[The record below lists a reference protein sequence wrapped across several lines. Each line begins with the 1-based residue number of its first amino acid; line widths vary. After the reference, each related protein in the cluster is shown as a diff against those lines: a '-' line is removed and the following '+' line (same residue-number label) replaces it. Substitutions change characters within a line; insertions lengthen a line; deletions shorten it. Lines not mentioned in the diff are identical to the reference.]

1 MTMTTM
7 PESLNSPVSG
17 KAVFMEFGPPNQQM
31 SPSPMSHGHYSMH
44 CLHSA
49 GHSQPDGAYSSA
61 SSFSRPLG
69 YPYVNSVSS
78 HASSPY
84 ISSVQSYPGSASL
97 AQSRL
102 EDPGADSE
110 KSTVVEGGEVR
121 FNGKGKKIRKP
132 RTIYSSLQLQAL
144 NRRFQQTQY
153 LALPERAE
161 LAASLGLTQT
171 QVKIWFQN
179 KRSKFKKLMK
189 QGGAALEGSA
199 LQGIWSLPEWV
210 GWGWSAKERSG
221 KGAGEQVWQG
231 SPSLRNQKK
240 GEMWLGEESRVQ
252 RLRDWSFLHAQPPL
266 GSLKARDIMLC
277 SYTLLHLA
285 FCFAYRGCIL

>member
-49 GHSQPDGAYSSA
+49 GHSQPDSAYSSA

-102 EDPGADSE
+102 EDPGQDMVPEQTLQVQEADEARRGSSGGQRAGEWQGLVCRLPTGATRLESE
-110 KSTVVEGGEVR
+110 LLLWEGLRQQRRLLRPQLHVLVS
-121 FNGKGKKIRKP
+121 FSAP
-132 RTIYSSLQLQAL
+132 RSYA
-144 NRRFQQTQY
+144 
-153 LALPERAE
+153 
-161 LAASLGLTQT
+161 AASTHVRLSVRTHPPPSHLPWPGPSRL
-171 QVKIWFQN
+171 QVHPPF
-179 KRSKFKKLMK
+179 
-189 QGGAALEGSA
+189 
-199 LQGIWSLPEWV
+199 
-210 GWGWSAKERSG
+210 
-221 KGAGEQVWQG
+221 
-231 SPSLRNQKK
+231 
-240 GEMWLGEESRVQ
+240 RVP
-252 RLRDWSFLHAQPPL
+252 W
-266 GSLKARDIMLC
+266 ARRRR
-277 SYTLLHLA
+277 TP
-285 FCFAYRGCIL
+285 R